1 MGLFFILANIW
12 VTANRSL
19 AMRSMEGVV
28 TGMDRRLEK
37 HPGEDDVFLL
47 AWDGGPMVQVDS
59 TLFERLHLGAIVGKE
74 AWSMSIRVDGRQQEL
89 SLSRDFWGMLALALP
104 AVIVLLYYARWV
116 RIHWV
121 QAEVPQG

>member
-1 MGLFFILANIW
+1 MGLFFIVANIW

-19 AMRSMEGVV
+19 AMRSMEGAV

-37 HPGEDDVFLL
+37 HPGEDDVYLI

-59 TLFERLHLGAIVGKE
+59 ALFERMQLGSIVEKE
-74 AWSMSIRVDGRQQEL
+74 AWSMSIRIDGRTEEI

-104 AVIVLLYYARWV
+104 AIIVLLVYARWV
-116 RIHWV
+116 RVHWV
-121 QAEVPQG
+121 HAEAPQG